1 MKRLEKTL
9 VLLEKLLDE
18 KNTKG
23 EEERKNLINKVVS
36 MGVLQLIYK
45 NCHRDQKE

>member
-9 VLLEKLLDE
+9 ILLEKLLDE

-23 EEERKNLINKVVS
+23 EEERKILINKVVS